1 MLKNRLNFSKTY
13 FLKKSEIV
21 LTEDAVTVFEKEN
34 DDIIPLT
41 KKSFSD
47 KSQVNGSKGKHSD
60 VNELKLENLIIDNPE
75 LIPAERFNASKW
87 IPVAKQVT
95 LEDHFPDTIGVDD
108 IGQLYII
115 ENKLDNN
122 SDKKTVRSQIKEY
135 AFGLR
140 KLGKKLTD
148 DKGWQEF
155 LDLIKDA
162 NNSNIDDVKRRKN
175 LHGKSLEDILLDN
188 FNGDPQKSQEC
199 LQNIKRNFEDG
210 KIILI
215 IAIDKIR
222 RNLRTSIDGENELD
236 GKILPIFALEVNEYT
251 TKKDETII
259 ISSTY
264 PFDLDDLVD
273 KKDADRIRNDHNK
286 FDEKLSMTNLSVEQK
301 IIFEQFKNK
310 LSGICKLVYNT
321 GDKPAI
327 KTRFVGIKG
336 RSPIML
342 YSDGDLRLY
351 FRTLD
356 SAFPEK
362 RKKYKDGL
370 EENSG
375 LKKLIKNKIL
385 DVGENGHIVFPIEQW
400 IPFSDHIFS
409 VLKKVFVD
417 E

>member
-1 MLKNRLNFSKTY
+1 
-13 FLKKSEIV
+13 
-21 LTEDAVTVFEKEN
+21 LTEDSVTVFEKEN
-34 DDIIPLT
+34 DAIIPLT

-47 KSQVNGSKGKHSD
+47 KSQADGSEGKHSD

-75 LIPAERFNASKW
+75 VIPAERFNASKW
-87 IPVAKQVT
+87 IPVAKQIT

-115 ENKLDNN
+115 ENKLDKN
-122 SDKKTVRSQIKEY
+122 SDKKTVRGQIKEY

-162 NNSNIDDVKRRKN
+162 NESASDDVKRRKN
-175 LHGKSLEDILLDN
+175 LHGKSLDEILLDS
-188 FNGDPQKSQEC
+188 FNGDPQRSQEC

-273 KKDADRIRNDHNK
+273 KKDGDRIRH
-286 FDEKLSMTNLSVEQK
+286 DEKTFEVAHSKAKLTEQQKKYFKDFK
-301 IIFEQFKNK
+301 IK
-310 LSGICKLVYNT
+310 LRGQCVKFNYNT
-321 GDKPAI
+321 GKDPAI
-327 KTRFVGIKG
+327 
-336 RSPIML
+336 
-342 YSDGDLRLY
+342 
-351 FRTLD
+351 RTKFEDTKDRGVVLLFANGVLEIVFSTID
-356 SAFPEK
+356 RWPEK
-362 RKKYKDGL
+362 QKKYKEGL
-370 EENSG
+370 EKDENF
-375 LKKLIKNKIL
+375 KKLMKERSGKL
-385 DVGENGHIVFPIEQW
+385 LRFQPEEW
-400 IPFSDHIFS
+400 MPFSVHILS
-409 VLKKVFVD
+409 VLNEVFVND
-417 E
+417 

>member
-1 MLKNRLNFSKTY
+1 M
-13 FLKKSEIV
+13 
-21 LTEDAVTVFEKEN
+21 TEDSVTAFEKEN
-34 DDIIPLT
+34 DDIIPLK

-47 KSQVNGSKGKHSD
+47 KSQADGSKGEHSD
-60 VNELKLENLIIDNPE
+60 VNELKLENLIIDNPK

-87 IPVAKQVT
+87 IPVAKQIT

-115 ENKLDNN
+115 ENKLDKN

-140 KLGKKLTD
+140 KLAKKLTD

-162 NNSNIDDVKRRKN
+162 NNSDSDDVKRRKS
-175 LHGKSLEDILLDN
+175 LHCKSLDEILLDN
-188 FNGDPQKSQEC
+188 FNGDTQRSQEC
-199 LQNIKRNFEDG
+199 LEKIKGNFEDG

-251 TKKDETII
+251 TKKDGTII

-273 KKDADRIRNDHNK
+273 KTYAERTRNDHDKFEKELAIAKLSSEQKDNFNNFKTKLSKICK
-286 FDEKLSMTNLSVEQK
+286 FD
-301 IIFEQFKNK
+301 
-310 LSGICKLVYNT
+310 YNT
-321 GDKPAI
+321 ADTAAI
-327 KTRFVGIKG
+327 LPRWHGLKK
-336 RSPIML
+336 RSPVIL
-342 YSDGDLRLY
+342 YSDGSLRLY

-356 SAFPEK
+356 SVFPEK
-362 RKKYKDGL
+362 RKKYQDGL
-370 EENSG
+370 EENVD
-375 LKKLIKNKIL
+375 LKKLIRDRIMEK
-385 DVGENGHIVFPIEQW
+385 GENNLMTFNPEEW
-400 IPFSDHIFS
+400 MPFSHHIIS
-409 VLKKVFVD
+409 VLEKVFVD

>member
-13 FLKKSEIV
+13 FLKKLEFV
-21 LTEDAVTVFEKEN
+21 LTEDSVTVFEKEN
-34 DDIIPLT
+34 DEIIPLT

-47 KSQVNGSKGKHSD
+47 KSQADGSKGKHSD
-60 VNELKLENLIIDNPE
+60 VNELKLENLIIDNPK
-75 LIPAERFNASKW
+75 LIPVERFNASKW
-87 IPVAKQVT
+87 IPVAKQIT

-115 ENKLDNN
+115 ENKLDKN

-140 KLGKKLTD
+140 KLAKKLTD

-162 NNSNIDDVKRRKN
+162 NDSDSDDVKRRKN
-175 LHGKSLEDILLDN
+175 IHCKSLDEILLNN
-188 FNGDPQKSQEC
+188 FNGDTQRSQEC

-251 TKKDETII
+251 TKKDGTII

-273 KKDADRIRNDHNK
+273 KKDATIIKNDQNR
-286 FDEKLSMTNLSVEQK
+286 FDNAYSKTTLSEEQK
-301 IIFEQFKNK
+301 NNFENFKTELNK
-310 LSGICKLVYNT
+310 ICIKFNYNT
-321 GDKPAI
+321 GGDPALKPHFEEIGNRELIKLFATSGNLEIVFETLHKWPDKQ
-327 KTRFVGIKG
+327 
-336 RSPIML
+336 
-342 YSDGDLRLY
+342 
-351 FRTLD
+351 
-356 SAFPEK
+356 
-362 RKKYKDGL
+362 KKYREEL
-370 EENSG
+370 EKNEDF
-375 LKKLIKNKIL
+375 KKLMDNRPGTGYYLKFNP
-385 DVGENGHIVFPIEQW
+385 EEW
-400 IPFSDHIFS
+400 MPFSHHILS